1 MPAAAI
7 LRAWT
12 TGAGYRL
19 TAVNPLGN
27 TTWGVANVSLARAVN
42 PGETTTLQI
51 PVTAPAAVGTHNFA
65 WQMMRDGI
73 GIFGAPIA
81 RRIAIAAVQ
90 RDARFVSQTVPTTMG
105 AGQMY
110 PVVLRFSNQGWQTWR
125 AVDGVRAGAVAPK
138 DTRKWSATR
147 GFLSRDVA
155 AGEIAEFRFNVR
167 APTTP
172 GRYDF
177 SWQMLQE
184 RVAWF
189 GAASPVVSVR
199 VQ

>member
-1 MPAAAI
+1 
-7 LRAWT
+7 
-12 TGAGYRL
+12 
-19 TAVNPLGN
+19 
-27 TTWGVANVSLARAVN
+27 
-42 PGETTTLQI
+42 
-51 PVTAPAAVGTHNFA
+51 
-65 WQMMRDGI
+65 
-73 GIFGAPIA
+73 
-81 RRIAIAAVQ
+81 
-90 RDARFVSQTVPTTMG
+90 MG

-110 PVVLRFSNQGWQTWR
+110 PVVLRFSSQGWQTWR